1 VFFGAEAANR
11 GPWRTSEP
19 VWGAVLGILYNR
31 HMSFTD
37 AVSALVGE
45 GAVVWGFVSAALIVL
60 VMTPLVAR
68 LAPRIGGLDDP
79 TDRPRVHARPVPR
92 IGGLAIVL
100 GTLVPALVFID
111 LNETLR
117 AILIGTGGVAV
128 VGLVDDIHGLRP
140 WTKMLAVVGAALI
153 PVLGADLTFRH
164 ITLPLIGD
172 HDVGWL
178 GYPLTILWIA
188 FLANLVNLID
198 GMDALAAGIVA
209 IAAGSFALLAASFG
223 REETAALAAII
234 CGATLA
240 FLRHNYHPAKIFM
253 GDSGALALGFL
264 LATISVEGVL
274 KTAATI
280 ALVAPL
286 LVIAV
291 PILDTSFVVLKRLK
305 YRRAPWGADHNH
317 FYHRF
322 LRIGYSQ
329 RRTAAY
335 LHLWAALLAAYAL
348 LLRFVP
354 PRPGGEVDV
363 SNAAIAAGTGLAVLA
378 VSIWIVYTLEIVKA
392 RHLHAIG
399 LGRFVPA
406 VDGREERE
414 EDEEEALERALTA
427 HH

>member
-1 VFFGAEAANR
+1 V
-11 GPWRTSEP
+11 
-19 VWGAVLGILYNR
+19 LYNR
-31 HMSFTD
+31 RMSFTD
-37 AVSALVGE
+37 TVSALVGD
-45 GAVVWGFVSAALIVL
+45 GAVVWGCVSAAVIVMVL
-60 VMTPLVAR
+60 TPFVAR

-79 TDRPRVHARPVPR
+79 IDRPRVHARPVPR
-92 IGGLAIVL
+92 IGGLAIVI

-111 LNETLR
+111 LSAVHR
-117 AILIGTGGVAV
+117 AILLGTACVAI
-128 VGLVDDIHGLRP
+128 VGLVDDIRGLPP
-140 WTKMLAVVGAALI
+140 WVKMLAVVAAALI
-153 PVLGADLTFRH
+153 PVVGADLTLSH

-172 HDVGWL
+172 HDIGWL
-178 GYPLTILWIA
+178 GYPLTVVWIA

-198 GMDALAAGIVA
+198 GMDSLAAGIVA
-209 IAAGSFALLAASFG
+209 IAAASFAVLAVSFG

-234 CGATLA
+234 CGATLG

-335 LHLWAALLAAYAL
+335 LHLWAILLAAYAL

-363 SNAAIAAGTGLAVLA
+363 SNAAIAAGAGVAVLA
-378 VSIWIVYTLEIVKA
+378 MSVWIVYTLEIVKA

-406 VDGREERE
+406 VDGGEEK
-414 EDEEEALERALTA
+414 DEEEALERALTA